1 MMERAAVIQIKRFV
15 LKPMNLLP
23 FTLMTVIQ
31 MCLTNTGLHRLEV
44 QVPHLQDRV
53 PVEIL
58 FYHHQEKLLRER
70 GRLVIW
76 VYLNCII
83 II

>member
-1 MMERAAVIQIKRFV
+1 MVEAVAVMETKRFIF
-15 LKPMNLLP
+15 KIHE
-23 FTLMTVIQ
+23 FTSNYSNNCQLQYVYPI
-31 MCLTNTGLHRLEV
+31 LTNTGLHRLEM

-58 FYHHQEKLLRER
+58 FYHHQEELLREW

-76 VYLNCII
+76 I
-83 II
+83 

>member
-1 MMERAAVIQIKRFV
+1 MLR
-15 LKPMNLLP
+15 LP
-23 FTLMTVIQ
+23 GMPITAQL
-31 MCLTNTGLHRLEV
+31 CALTNTGLHRPEV

-58 FYHHQEKLLRER
+58 FYHHQEELLREW

-76 VYLNCII
+76 I
-83 II
+83 

>member
-1 MMERAAVIQIKRFV
+1 
-15 LKPMNLLP
+15 MNLLP
-23 FTLMTVIQ
+23 IVPITVSYVYPT
-31 MCLTNTGLHRLEV
+31 LTNTGLHRLEM

-58 FYHHQEKLLRER
+58 FYHHQEELLREW

-76 VYLNCII
+76 IELNCII
-83 II
+83 VFF

>member
-1 MMERAAVIQIKRFV
+1 MLSCVY
-15 LKPMNLLP
+15 P
-23 FTLMTVIQ
+23 T
-31 MCLTNTGLHRLEV
+31 LTNTGLHRLEV

-76 VYLNCII
+76 I
-83 II
+83 